1 MNRPLLSIVFAAT
14 AAMAVSACREPA
26 SPPAT
31 PKAVGDESSA
41 ETRPAASEQPA
52 ATPEKTAEASKPES
66 LKPERQPL
74 RTEPAADTPPAATD
88 DGTVQIGAFS
98 MKCPPEWTAQPAS
111 GTMRL
116 ARFTWPKVEGDD
128 EEPELIAFFFGVG
141 GGGPVDENIDRWR
154 KQFVEEGE
162 PAAGS
167 LDAFETDGLRITLL
181 DKAGTYMFKERP
193 MAEGFTPKP
202 DWRMLGAVVE
212 LEGGPLFFRATGPD
226 ASVAAQRDALV
237 AALKT
242 IAPRP
247 S

>member
-1 MNRPLLSIVFAAT
+1 MNRPLLAIALT
-14 AAMAVSACREPA
+14 AVTVLASSACREPP
-26 SPPAT
+26 PPAT
-31 PKAVGDESSA
+31 PKSGVDE
-41 ETRPAASEQPA
+41 PGVKGQPA
-52 ATPEKTAEASKPES
+52 APEQPTAPADKPAEVPKPEV
-66 LKPERQPL
+66 LKPEKQPV
-74 RTEPAADTPPAATD
+74 RAEAAADSLPAVAGE
-88 DGTVQIGAFS
+88 GTVQLGAFS
-98 MKCPPEWTAQPAS
+98 MKCAPEWATQPAN

-116 ARFTWPKVEGDD
+116 ARFTWPKADGDD

-162 PAAGS
+162 PAPGS
-167 LDAFETDGLRITLL
+167 LDAFETNSLRITLL
-181 DKAGTYMFKERP
+181 DKSGTYMFKERP

-202 DWRMLGAVVE
+202 GWRLLGAVVE

-226 ASVAAQRDALV
+226 ASVAAQRDALI